1 MRSKINDRRE
11 DPVTGS
17 WTDETIVH
25 PLKQV
30 ANDMT
35 ILVVFAGFG
44 VLVGAISAI
53 QIIRNRF
60 KG

>member
-1 MRSKINDRRE
+1 MRSKTNRSEEDR
-11 DPVTGS
+11 VTRS

-30 ANDMT
+30 ASDMT
-35 ILVVFAGFG
+35 ILAVFAGFG
-44 VLVGAISAI
+44 VLVGAISAVQFI
-53 QIIRNRF
+53 SNRF